1 MGKSNVKIDFV
12 VTWVDGS
19 DPRWRSGM
27 LKARE
32 VYKNYLAGLDENSEN
47 RYRDMG
53 TLKYWFRGVE
63 KFAPWVNKVFFVTCG
78 QKPEWLNENH
88 PKLVLVNHEEYIPHE
103 WLPTFNSNAIELN
116 FHRIPELSEQFVL
129 FNDDMFLL
137 RLLSPEFFFKE
148 SVPVLPCNLNVSR
161 HFRYNSQGRLMFNM
175 SAIINEHFNVL
186 SSMRNNS
193 CKWFN
198 VRKLGA
204 KLALRNYLCF
214 KLNKFMPVWH
224 YGHLPLPHLKSTF
237 SEVWN
242 AYHDVMEETCKIPF
256 RIERGGVNHWLLAGW
271 NMAGGHFYPSGM
283 KERGEWIHLDGE
295 EDNIHQICEAI
306 RNQRVSQL
314 CINDAVLN
322 HDPKMCFSKIQQAF
336 ECILSEKSAFER

>member
-1 MGKSNVKIDFV
+1 MIDFV

-19 DPRWRSGM
+19 DPQWRHSM
-27 LKARE
+27 LETRA

-63 KFAPWVNKVFFVTCG
+63 KFAPWVNKVYFVTCG

-88 PKLVLVNHEEYIPHE
+88 PKLVLVNHKEYIPHE
-103 WLPTFNSNAIELN
+103 WLPTFSSNAIELN
-116 FHRIPELSEQFVL
+116 LHRIPELSEQFVL

-137 RLLSPEFFFKE
+137 RPMSPAFFFKDG
-148 SVPVLPCNLNVSR
+148 VPVLPCNLNVSR
-161 HFRYNSQGRLMFNM
+161 YSRFNSQGRLMFNM
-175 SAIINEHFNVL
+175 SAIINEHFDVV
-186 SSMRNNS
+186 SSIRNNGG
-193 CKWFN
+193 KWFN

-214 KLNKFMPVWH
+214 KLNKIMPVWH

-242 AYHDVMEETCKIPF
+242 EYHDVMEETSSVPF
-256 RIERGGVNHWLLAGW
+256 RIESGGVNHWLLAAW
-271 NMAGGHFYPSGM
+271 NMAEGHFYPSGI
-283 KERGEWIHLDGE
+283 EVRGEWMHLYDD
-295 EDNIHQICEAI
+295 EDNLHRICETI

-314 CINDAVLN
+314 CVNDAIMNQDLE
-322 HDPKMCFSKIQQAF
+322 KCFSLLQQAF
-336 ECILSEKSAFER
+336 ECILPEKSAFER